1 MSALKLA
8 VIAGE
13 PSGDILG
20 AGLVRQLAIQTG
32 EPPQLIG
39 VGGERL
45 TAEGLTS
52 LFDFT
57 ELSIIGFSAVIAR
70 LPKLIKRINQTAEAI
85 IAARPDCLLI
95 IDSPDFS
102 HRVARKVRAALPG
115 VKIVNYVCPTVWA
128 WKPERASAMTAYID
142 HVLSILPFEV
152 EVVRQ
157 LGGPPLTYVGHR
169 LMEDP
174 GLEAAH
180 QAQMAYRR
188 DHSSRRPPMCL
199 ILPGSRRS
207 EVKRLGPVFGEAA
220 RALASINPDMTFVL
234 PAGEHVRREIRDEIL
249 GWDVVC
255 QVVTGDAAKWQA
267 FGEAD
272 VAIAASG
279 TVLLELALAGV
290 PHISCYKLDPV
301 SQLLSRL
308 VTSWTAALPNMI
320 ADNVVISEYYD
331 SQLRPA
337 RLARQANQLAG
348 DTLYRSAMLSDFD
361 LIRSR
366 MEVDVPASH
375 KAAATLLSVLA
386 DK

>member
-20 AGLVRQLAIQTG
+20 AGLIRELAVQTG
-32 EPPQLIG
+32 EQPQLIG

-45 TAEGLTS
+45 MAEGLTS

-57 ELSIIGFSAVIAR
+57 ELSLIGFSAVIAR
-70 LPKLIKRINQTAEAI
+70 LPKLIMRINQTAEAI

-102 HRVARKVRAALPG
+102 HRVARKVRKALPE

-128 WKPERASAMTAYID
+128 WKPERARAMTAYVD
-142 HVLSILPFEV
+142 HVLSVFPFEV
-152 EVVRQ
+152 EIVRQ

-174 GLEAAH
+174 GLKAAH
-180 QAQMAYRR
+180 QAQQADRR
-188 DHSSRRPPMCL
+188 EPAVRRPPVCL
-199 ILPGSRRS
+199 VLPGSRRS
-207 EVKRLGPVFGEAA
+207 EVRRLGPVFGEAA
-220 RALASINPDMTFVL
+220 RLLASRNPEMRFML
-234 PAGEHVRREIRDEIL
+234 PAGGHVVREIRDEIL
-249 GWDVVC
+249 GWDIVC
-255 QVVTGDAAKWQA
+255 EVVTGDEAKWQA
-267 FGEAD
+267 FAEAD
-272 VAIAASG
+272 VALAASG

-301 SQLLSRL
+301 SRLLSRL
-308 VTSWTAALPNMI
+308 ITSWTAALPNMI
-320 ADNVVISEYYD
+320 ADRVVVSEYYD
-331 SQLRPA
+331 GQVRPE
-337 RLARQANQLAG
+337 RLARQAAQLAG
-348 DTLYRSAMLSDFD
+348 DTLHRSAMLSDFD

-366 MEVDVPASH
+366 MEVGVPASQ

-386 DK
+386 EK

>member
-32 EPPQLIG
+32 EAPQLTG

-70 LPKLIKRINQTAEAI
+70 LPKLIMRINQTAEAI

-102 HRVARKVRAALPG
+102 HRVARKVRAALPD

-180 QAQMAYRR
+180 QAQKARR
-188 DHSSRRPPMCL
+188 QGHTAGRPPMCL

-207 EVKRLGPVFGEAA
+207 EVKRLGPVFGAAA

-331 SQLRPA
+331 SQLRPE

-366 MEVDVPASH
+366 MEVEVPASH

>member
-8 VIAGE
+8 VVAGE

-32 EPPQLIG
+32 EQPQLIG
-39 VGGERL
+39 VGGDRL
-45 TAEGLTS
+45 AAEGLTS

-57 ELSIIGFSAVIAR
+57 ELSLIGFSAVIAR
-70 LPKLIKRINQTAEAI
+70 LPKLIMRINQTAEAI

-102 HRVARKVRAALPG
+102 HRVARKVRRALPE

-128 WKPERASAMTAYID
+128 WKPERAPAMTAYID

-152 EVVRQ
+152 DIVRQ

-180 QAQMAYRR
+180 QAQQAYRR
-188 DHSSRRPPMCL
+188 DHAVRRPPMCL

-220 RALASINPDMTFVL
+220 KALASINPEMTFVL

-290 PHISCYKLDPV
+290 PHMSCYKLDPL

-331 SQLRPA
+331 SQVRPA
-337 RLARQANQLAG
+337 RLARQANQLAC
-348 DTLYRSAMLSDFD
+348 DTLHRSAMLSDFD
-361 LIRSR
+361 LIRSH
-366 MEVDVPASH
+366 MQVGVPASQ

-386 DK
+386 DR

>member
-20 AGLVRQLAIQTG
+20 AGLVQQLAIQTG

-70 LPKLIKRINQTAEAI
+70 LPKLIMRINQTAEAI

-102 HRVARKVRAALPG
+102 HRVARKVRAALPD

-180 QAQMAYRR
+180 QAQKAHRQGYTAG
-188 DHSSRRPPMCL
+188 RPPMCL

-207 EVKRLGPVFGEAA
+207 EVKRLGPVFGAAA

-234 PAGEHVRREIRDEIL
+234 PAGEHVRSEIRDEIL

-255 QVVTGDAAKWQA
+255 RVVTGDAAKWQA

-331 SQLRPA
+331 SQLRPE

>member
-20 AGLVRQLAIQTG
+20 AGLIRELAVQTG
-32 EPPQLIG
+32 EQPQLIG

-45 TAEGLTS
+45 MAEGLTS

-57 ELSIIGFSAVIAR
+57 ELSLIGFSAVIAR
-70 LPKLIKRINQTAEAI
+70 LPKLIMRINQTAEAI

-102 HRVARKVRAALPG
+102 HRVARKVRKALPE
-115 VKIVNYVCPTVWA
+115 VKIINYVCPTVWA
-128 WKPERASAMTAYID
+128 WKPERAPAMTAYVD
-142 HVLSILPFEV
+142 HVLSVFPFEV
-152 EVVRQ
+152 EIVRQ

-180 QAQMAYRR
+180 QAQQACRR
-188 DHSSRRPPMCL
+188 EPAVRRPPTCL

-207 EVKRLGPVFGEAA
+207 EVRRLGPVFGEAA
-220 RALASINPDMTFVL
+220 RLLASRIPEMRFVL
-234 PAGEHVRREIRDEIL
+234 PAGGHVVREIRDEVL
-249 GWDVVC
+249 GWDIVC
-255 QVVTGDAAKWQA
+255 EVVTGDEAKWQA
-267 FGEAD
+267 FAEAD
-272 VAIAASG
+272 VALAASG

-301 SQLLSRL
+301 SRLLSRL

-320 ADNVVISEYYD
+320 ADRVVVSEYYD
-331 SQLRPA
+331 GQVRPE
-337 RLARQANQLAG
+337 RLARQAAQLAS
-348 DTLYRSAMLSDFD
+348 DTLHRSAMLSDFD

-366 MEVDVPASH
+366 MEVGVPASQ

-386 DK
+386 QK